1 VTAPNRSKPLTLRK
15 GDERPTT
22 KYADVTVRRSVL
34 SNSGGTALSVTGPAA
49 RACEALD
56 LESAGEPLVLVVASN
71 QTALRQ
77 ALGSKA
83 LTYSNV
89 IGAVDSLAFAESDQL
104 HIVSAKLPPHVE
116 AWTFDAKRGALPDL
130 GRRRLEAALA
140 KHTAPHFLVFGGDA
154 ASEEDDFEDD
164 DGDDDA
170 AALERFARRVDGLF
184 PHGTCAGAAARVNGA
199 VLARISV
206 SLHVAGRV
214 DGVGAPTPSPRTH
227 TATYASMNTGEVGPR
242 AAAARPAQ
250 ARQAPESVRCAQ
262 VGPSAR
268 WSRVAPAGGGR
279 RRRPTRCGIPLRLL
293 DGVDLDRSLST
304 QGAAAAKLGELC
316 FGGSLRFH
324 WAAGDGTS
332 GLRAQRL
339 RSAAMALYES
349 WDRLDAT
356 SLRSLRACVHPGGR
370 PVVGADAAMRSWDDL
385 FGGAIRRRARGPARL
400 GLRAEELHV
409 DDSLGLAVGS
419 LSAPRLLGPG
429 GALSSTA
436 VFVEGATG
444 AFEVAHHHASLAD
457 IDDASL

>member
-1 VTAPNRSKPLTLRK
+1 MRLCAALCCGSAGHLCDRANRTQTRSYSTTVTVTAPNRSKPLTLRK
-15 GDERPTT
+15 SDGRPTT
-22 KYADVTVRRSVL
+22 KHDDVTVRRSVL
-34 SNSGGTALSVTGPAA
+34 SGSGGTALSVTGPAA

-56 LESAGEPLVLVVASN
+56 LESAGEPLVLVVAAN

-104 HIVSAKLPPHVE
+104 HVVACKLPPHVE

-154 ASEEDDFEDD
+154 APEEDDFDDD
-164 DGDDDA
+164 DGDDAA

-199 VLARISV
+199 VLARLV
-206 SLHVAGRV
+206 HARRR
-214 DGVGAPTPSPRTH
+214 P
-227 TATYASMNTGEVGPR
+227 GPR
-242 AAAARPAQ
+242 KRAKRLKVFAAHKSDRPLVGVALLPREAGADAAAAA
-250 ARQAPESVRCAQ
+250 E
-262 VGPSAR
+262 
-268 WSRVAPAGGGR
+268 
-279 RRRPTRCGIPLRLL
+279 
-293 DGVDLDRSLST
+293 
-304 QGAAAAKLGELC
+304 KLGELC

-349 WDRLDAT
+349 WDRLDAS

-385 FGGAIRRRARGPARL
+385 FGGAIRRRARAPGRAARPASGGPARGRL
-400 GLRAEELHV
+400 ARARGRV
-409 DDSLGLAVGS
+409 AVGAAA
-419 LSAPRLLGPG
+419 LRTGRRALIDRGIRRGRDGRVRGRAPPRVV
-429 GALSSTA
+429 GACR
-436 VFVEGATG
+436 
-444 AFEVAHHHASLAD
+444 
-457 IDDASL
+457 

>member
-1 VTAPNRSKPLTLRK
+1 MTAFRSSATVPTVTAPHRSKPLTLRK
-15 GDERPTT
+15 SDERPTT
-22 KYADVTVRRSVL
+22 KHDGVTVRRSVL
-34 SNSGGTALSVTGPAA
+34 SNSGGTALSVTGPTAK
-49 RACEALD
+49 ACEALD

-77 ALGSKA
+77 ALGSTA
-83 LTYSNV
+83 LTHSNI
-89 IGAVDSLAFAESDQL
+89 IGAVDALAFAESDQL
-104 HIVSAKLPPHVE
+104 HVVACKLPPHVE

-154 ASEEDDFEDD
+154 SVNEDDFEDD

-199 VLARISV
+199 VLARFSV
-206 SLHVAGRV
+206 SLHVAGRL
-214 DGVGAPTPSPRTH
+214 TRRCT
-227 TATYASMNTGEVGPR
+227 
-242 AAAARPAQ
+242 Q
-250 ARQAPESVRCAQ
+250 ARLVHA
-262 VGPSAR
+262 
-268 WSRVAPAGGGR
+268 
-279 RRRPTRCGIPLRLL
+279 RRRPGPRKRAKRLKVFAAHKSDRPLVGVALL
-293 DGVDLDRSLST
+293 PREAGADA
-304 QGAAAAKLGELC
+304 GAAAAKLGELC

-349 WDRLDAT
+349 WDRLDAS
-356 SLRSLRACVHPGGR
+356 SLNSLRACVHPGGR
-370 PVVGADAAMRSWDDL
+370 PVVGADAALRSWDDL
-385 FGGAIRRRARGPARL
+385 FGGAIRRRAPMSAARGPARL

-436 VFVEGATG
+436 VFVENASGS
-444 AFEVAHHHASLAD
+444 FEVAHHHASLAE
-457 IDDASL
+457 DDTSI

>member
-1 VTAPNRSKPLTLRK
+1 MRSQSLRYGATLCCGLRRSPLRQSAAHTRSSSTRVTVTAPNRSKPLALR
-15 GDERPTT
+15 GERPT

-34 SNSGGTALSVTGPAA
+34 SASGGTALSVTGPAA

-56 LESAGEPLVLVVASN
+56 RESAGEPLVLVVAAN

-104 HIVSAKLPPHVE
+104 HVVACKLPPHVE

-154 ASEEDDFEDD
+154 AHEEDDFDDD

-199 VLARISV
+199 VLARISARLV
-206 SLHVAGRV
+206 HARRR
-214 DGVGAPTPSPRTH
+214 P
-227 TATYASMNTGEVGPR
+227 GPR
-242 AAAARPAQ
+242 KRAKRLKVFAAHKSDRPLVGVALLPREAGADAAAAAQ
-250 ARQAPESVRCAQ
+250 
-262 VGPSAR
+262 
-268 WSRVAPAGGGR
+268 
-279 RRRPTRCGIPLRLL
+279 
-293 DGVDLDRSLST
+293 
-304 QGAAAAKLGELC
+304 KLGELC

-339 RSAAMALYES
+339 RSAAMALYDS
-349 WDRLDAT
+349 WDRLDAS

-385 FGGAIRRRARGPARL
+385 FGGAIRRRAPMSAARGPARL